1 MARMHS
7 GAKGVAGS
15 KKPAVKQQP
24 VWLRYSEKEVEL
36 LIQKLAKEGMSASK
50 IGLHLRDVYGIPDLS
65 VITTKKITGIL
76 KEKNL
81 APKMPE
87 DLRALFKKNAQL
99 MKHFELNKHDVPAK
113 RSIFLTESKIRRL
126 VKYYKRSGAIAKT
139 WNYNPAD
146 LKFYLE

>member
-1 MARMHS
+1 MHS
-7 GAKGVAGS
+7 GARGVAGS

-24 VWLRYSEKEVEL
+24 VWVRYSEKEVAL

-50 IGLHLRDVYGIPDLS
+50 IGLYLRDVYGIPDS
-65 VITTKKITGIL
+65 TVITNKKITQIL

-87 DLRALFKKNAQL
+87 DLRAFFKKNAQL
-99 MKHFELNKHDVPAK
+99 LKHLELNKHDMPAK
-113 RSIFLTESKIRRL
+113 RSVSLTESKIRRL
-126 VKYYKRSGAIAKT
+126 VKYYKRMGVLAKE